1 MDAEEAEF
9 MRSIHR
15 GRSAEL
21 ENTVFTVLAPDGE
34 TPLVRASR
42 SPGMSYG
49 SPERLVEALEGFT
62 ERYSKTRKRTRQVPA
77 LPVYEDL
84 RLSLD
89 VASCDSRPLVVVWS
103 SDEKARAKA
112 AGRLSKLAWSD
123 EFIGRY
129 HYAYAVDAEELTAIE
144 GLPKK
149 EEGLLVIAPGPY
161 GLDGEVL
168 GSAALD
174 AKDKAWAALLEEGL
188 EAYTPVTKD
197 PRSHVRQ
204 GHRAGLDWETDI
216 PVTDGRGSRD
226 KRDR

>member
-1 MDAEEAEF
+1 MDAGEAEF
-9 MRSIHR
+9 MNSIHR

-49 SPERLVEALEGFT
+49 SPERLVKALEGFT
-62 ERYSKTRKRTRQVPA
+62 ERYSKTRKRTKQVPA

-89 VASCDSRPLVVVWS
+89 VASCDSRPLLVVWAA
-103 SDEKARAKA
+103 DEKARAKA
-112 AGRLSKLAWSD
+112 AARLSKLAWSD
-123 EFIGRY
+123 EFVGRY
-129 HYAYAVDAEELTAIE
+129 HYAYAVDAEELESIE
-144 GLPKK
+144 ELPRKK
-149 EEGLLVIAPGPY
+149 EGLLVIAPGAY
-161 GLDGEVL
+161 GLDGEVI

-174 AKDKAWAALLEEGL
+174 AKDKVWSALLEEGL

-197 PRSHVRQ
+197 PRNHIRQ
-204 GHRAGLDWETDI
+204 GHRAGLRWETDI
-216 PVTDGRGSRD
+216 PVTDGPGGRGR
-226 KRDR
+226 RDR